1 MIPHACCFQ
10 LCVKLHKS
18 TTISLLVMLVYTLHD
33 SLTTRVQLTSSLNA
47 LTLASIALPLLTL
60 SFVSQTRTF
69 DNAQ

>member
-1 MIPHACCFQ
+1 
-10 LCVKLHKS
+10 
-18 TTISLLVMLVYTLHD
+18 MLVYTLHD